1 MLTTTQIYDA
11 FKTGNSEISDFSA
24 FKTTWNSEK
33 RAYGLMNLQVP
44 PVDRPQVPFVGNTVW
59 QDAVSLVGLFNKVH
73 PHSET
78 AQEASS
84 QQASGLDLLK
94 IYAKRESQRAGYV
107 ELALQASEQT
117 SAEIR
122 LTVMH
127 HYT

>member
-1 MLTTTQIYDA
+1 MGRYDLLRSTRHRRVDGLIIDMLQKD
-11 FKTGNSEISDFSA
+11 
-24 FKTTWNSEK
+24 
-33 RAYGLMNLQVP
+33 L
-44 PVDRPQVPFVGNTVW
+44 W

-94 IYAKRESQRAGYV
+94 IYAKRESQRTGYV
-107 ELALQASEQT
+107 ELALQAYEQT

-127 HYT
+127 HHTLPLESSVTSQHSSI

>member
-1 MLTTTQIYDA
+1 M
-11 FKTGNSEISDFSA
+11 SVSDFKSDPLLH
-24 FKTTWNSEK
+24 
-33 RAYGLMNLQVP
+33 RGRCVLQP
-44 PVDRPQVPFVGNTVW
+44 TERTQVHVSCWRGW